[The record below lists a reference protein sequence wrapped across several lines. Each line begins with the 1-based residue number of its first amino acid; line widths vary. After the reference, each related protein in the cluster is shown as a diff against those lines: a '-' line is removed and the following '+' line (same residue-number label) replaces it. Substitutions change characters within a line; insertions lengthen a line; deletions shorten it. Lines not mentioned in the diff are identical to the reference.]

1 VGFYFVLKKE
11 IVQMLKKFRIAS
23 LFTILTCFCL
33 WIAGCGNGSKGTAT
47 APTAPTGVVATAGN
61 GEVVIS
67 WAPVA
72 GATSYNI
79 YYSTTAGVTKT
90 TGTKVAQA
98 VSPQAVTLT
107 NGAQYYFVVTAVNA
121 IGESVESTLVSA
133 TPGADIGADIGGDT
147 LANDVNITVTNET
160 DEFQNI
166 VIFQQEDMLNQMF
179 VKIFP
184 VAWKVFPLNPRR
196 DGQAMKGNTVYPVTQ
211 SVGITSPPVISYPYL
226 LPFKTLT
233 ITSDANNKDQ
243 FKYYLD
249 DNNAQKIDL
258 LPGKNDDESISCR
271 NDTTDLV
278 AIAFCKNSSVL
289 VTQTNVANGDKAVFK
304 LTPKLY
310 FMYQNNIREGE
321 IFRSMQTGENVKE
334 VELTGLSRITARL
347 MYDPNV
353 GGKKKMW
360 VIEKNR

>member
-1 VGFYFVLKKE
+1 
-11 IVQMLKKFRIAS
+11 MLKKFRIAS
-23 LFTILTCFCL
+23 LVTIPMCFCL
-33 WIAGCGNGSKGTAT
+33 WIVGCGNDSKGTAT

-61 GEVVIS
+61 GEVVIN
-67 WAPVA
+67 WEPVA

-98 VSPQAVTLT
+98 VSSQAVTLT
-107 NGAQYYFVVTAVNA
+107 NGTQYYFVVTAVNA
-121 IGESVESTLVSA
+121 IGESVESTLVSP
-133 TPGADIGADIGGDT
+133 TPAAVLGGAT
-147 LANDVNITVTNET
+147 LANDVYITVTNET

-166 VIFQQEDMLNQMF
+166 VIFQQKDELNQMF
-179 VKIFP
+179 DKLFP
-184 VAWKVFPLNPRR
+184 VAWKVFPLNSRR
-196 DGQAMKGNTVYPVTQ
+196 PGQLMKGNTVYPVTQ
-211 SVGITSPPVISYPYL
+211 SVGITSAPVSSDR
-226 LPFKTLT
+226 LPFETLN

-249 DNNAQKIDL
+249 GNNAQNIAL

-310 FMYQNNIREGE
+310 FMYLNNIKEGQ
-321 IFRSMQTGENVKE
+321 IFKTMQTGENVRE
-334 VELTGLSRITARL
+334 TEMTGYSRIYARL
-347 MYDPNV
+347 MYDPSVN
-353 GGKKKMW
+353 GKKKMW
-360 VIEKNR
+360 VIEKGK